1 VLQAWHATDVGRVLN
16 PNGALGQIY
25 GGVVQGISG
34 ALLEEL
40 VWDDG
45 QLVNP
50 TLMDYKIA
58 GSLDSPP
65 TIHGILLEN
74 ADPESPWGARGMA
87 EPCIIG
93 AAPAVANAI
102 ADATGVR
109 LRILP
114 LSPERVLNGL
124 LANEDR

>member
-1 VLQAWHATDVGRVLN
+1 MRT
-16 PNGALGQIY
+16 ALL
-25 GGVVQGISG
+25 V

-58 GSLDSPP
+58 GSLKAPSNV
-65 TIHGILLEN
+65 HGILLEN
-74 ADPESPWGARGMA
+74 SDPESPWGARGMA

-93 AAPAVANAI
+93 AAPAIANAL
-102 ADATGVR
+102 ANATG
-109 LRILP
+109 LRIRELP
-114 LSPERVLNGL
+114 LTPERVLKAL
-124 LANEDR
+124 IAHETE